1 MLLVAQPVR
10 RLGFSAVVIEWGEG
24 GAARPD
30 PDNPESNKERSCMR
44 ISVRRAGA
52 VAGLLALAAVTA
64 LGGAATAAPS
74 KAKSPSGAMAE
85 AANGASGGGGELK
98 VVAEGLDNPR
108 GIGFGPDGALYVAES
123 GSGGTPG
130 PDNCVA
136 GGPEGGRTCF
146 GRTGAVTRITKRGQH
161 RVLTG
166 LPSLA
171 EDGGVAATGPVDLG
185 FSGWTG
191 YLLLGNF
198 GGPTE
203 RALFGPGARRL
214 GNLLKVNLHGIRS
227 VADFARFE
235 AANDPDESAGAEGGE
250 PGINSNPNGLLV
262 RRHSQVVADAGG
274 NDLLKVDHKGRI
286 SVLAV
291 FPTRAVAGPPPN
303 PVMQAVP
310 TSVVKGPDGAYYVG
324 QLTGFP
330 FPPGGANVFRVV
342 PGKAPKVFAG
352 GFTNI
357 IDIAFDKKGRLYV
370 LEIATDG
377 LLNVPEGELP
387 TGRLVRVNKDGSRTT
402 LASEGLAAPG
412 GFVLG
417 HGHAYITNN
426 SILSDA
432 GQVVKVRI

>member
-1 MLLVAQPVR
+1 
-10 RLGFSAVVIEWGEG
+10 
-24 GAARPD
+24 
-30 PDNPESNKERSCMR
+30 MR
-44 ISVRRAGA
+44 TSVRRAGA

-64 LGGAATAAPS
+64 FGGAATAAPS
-74 KAKSPSGAMAE
+74 KAKSPSRAMAE
-85 AANGASGGGGELK
+85 AAAGASGGSGGLK

-123 GSGGTPG
+123 GSGGAG
-130 PDNCVA
+130 PCVA
-136 GGPEGGRTCF
+136 GPEGGEVCF
-146 GRTGAVTRITKRGQH
+146 GRSGAVTRITKRSQH

-166 LPSLA
+166 LPSVA
-171 EDGGVAATGPVDLG
+171 EEGGVAATGPVDLG

-191 YLLLGNF
+191 YLLVGNP
-198 GGPTE
+198 GGGTE
-203 RALFGPGARRL
+203 TREQFGPGAGRF
-214 GNLLKVNLHGIRS
+214 GKLLKVNLHGVRA
-227 VADFARFE
+227 VADFPRFE
-235 AANDPDESAGAEGGE
+235 ERNNPDQGGGIPPGE
-250 PGINSNPNGLLV
+250 PGAIDSNPNGLLV

-291 FPTRAVAGPPPN
+291 FPPRLVDAPPGIPGL
-303 PVMQAVP
+303 PPQLPMQAVP

-330 FPPGGANVFRVV
+330 FPPGGAKVFRVV
-342 PGKAPKVFAG
+342 PGHKPKVFAG

-357 IDIAFDKKGRLYV
+357 IDIAFDKRGRLYV
-370 LEIATDG
+370 LEIATEG

-387 TGRLVRVNKDGSRTT
+387 TGRLVRVNSDGSRET
-402 LASEGLAAPG
+402 LASEGLNAPG

-417 HGHAYITNN
+417 HGAAYITNN

-432 GQVVKVRI
+432 GQVVKVAI